1 MAARNP
7 WSTPFSSWAFHRAW
21 WDGFGHNAHEETL
34 VVCRDGPGGDGPG
47 EDGDPIAIV
56 PLMHRH
62 EVEPSDAL
70 THTTIRHAQPRSL
83 TPVPGSAKAIFFGAS
98 YHADYATILAAPRD
112 LASTAAA
119 IGEYLAGPASREWDA
134 VDLRRFRCAD
144 PAGDALAAAIGARE
158 MADGWTLNVDRED
171 VCPVVTLPE
180 VDDIELYLATL
191 GKKERHEIRRK
202 VRRAGSVGEIRLRV
216 SDDPLVEL
224 DGFID
229 LHQKRW
235 GADGLFPPT
244 KGGDQSRVF
253 IRRLFE
259 LFGPDGG
266 LGLTF
271 LTVGSRTIAAGVH
284 FETADSL
291 LFYNAGIDPDA
302 RALSPGVVM
311 TYEYI
316 KRALARGLRRFDF
329 LRGDE
334 PYKYEWGA
342 VDEPI
347 QRILVRRRNW

>member
-1 MAARNP
+1 
-7 WSTPFSSWAFHRAW
+7 
-21 WDGFGHNAHEETL
+21 
-34 VVCRDGPGGDGPG
+34 
-47 EDGDPIAIV
+47 
-56 PLMHRH
+56 
-62 EVEPSDAL
+62 
-70 THTTIRHAQPRSL
+70 
-83 TPVPGSAKAIFFGAS
+83 
-98 YHADYATILAAPRD
+98 
-112 LASTAAA
+112 
-119 IGEYLAGPASREWDA
+119 
-134 VDLRRFRCAD
+134 
-144 PAGDALAAAIGARE
+144 
-158 MADGWTLNVDRED
+158 
-171 VCPVVTLPE
+171 

-342 VDEPI
+342 IDEPI
-347 QRILVRRRNW
+347 QRLLVRRGI